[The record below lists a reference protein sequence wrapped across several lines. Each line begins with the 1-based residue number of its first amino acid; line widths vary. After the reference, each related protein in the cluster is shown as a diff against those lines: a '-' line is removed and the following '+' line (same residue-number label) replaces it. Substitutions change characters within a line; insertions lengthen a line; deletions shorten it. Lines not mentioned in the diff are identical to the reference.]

1 MKDKLIKIKKSLES
15 AIENSEKKDIFIGK
29 ALGIVEELI
38 EMPIEQTTDS
48 FKPPFDIPDAVLKS
62 LDSGATMLD
71 AVRRHKEVH
80 NELSDDAVSK
90 KNTQFKKLQ

>member
-1 MKDKLIKIKKSLES
+1 MKDKLIKIKESLES

-38 EMPIEQTTDS
+38 EMPIEQTS
-48 FKPPFDIPDAVLKS
+48 ESYKPPFDIPDAVLKS

>member
-1 MKDKLIKIKKSLES
+1 MKDKLIKIKESLES

-38 EMPIEQTTDS
+38 EMPIEQTS
-48 FKPPFDIPDAVLKS
+48 ESYKPPFDIPDAVLKS
-62 LDSGATMLD
+62 LDSGSSMLD

-80 NELSDDAVSK
+80 KELSKDSITQ
-90 KNTQFKKLQ
+90 KNTQFEKLI